1 MGRTPVQLEVVRA
14 PAERVEDA
22 MGALLGAGPAAAE
35 RFVRQAAG
43 AAISLEHAFC
53 LADPFGRYRMAVLAV
68 PSAGRAAMLLASHA
82 RHRDDVADL
91 GRAVEA
97 ACRSAAG
104 FADIAQAL
112 VEPHREL
119 DVAAFE
125 AGGLRNLA
133 TLEYLEAPLRSTAAP
148 RLPDGWTIEPV
159 APALVLDGSDVHR
172 IAAETRAELACVLE
186 ASYRDTLDCPGL
198 AGLRHT
204 ADVVEGHFAIGA
216 RRRFWLFAR
225 ERGVARG
232 VCLLNATPDGR
243 SVELVYF
250 GLAPEARG
258 RGLGAALLDAGF
270 HAAAQARCAT
280 ASLAV
285 DMRNAPARK
294 LYDSRGFRQISSRVA
309 LVRDLRPLRG

>member
-82 RHRDDVADL
+82 RHRDDVPDL

-97 ACRSAAG
+97 ACQSAAD

-133 TLEYLEAPLRSTAAP
+133 TLEYLEAPLRSVAAP
-148 RLPDGWTIEPV
+148 RLPDGWTIDPV
-159 APALVLDGSDVHR
+159 APALVLDGDDAKR
-172 IAAETRAELACVLE
+172 LAAETRAGLAAVLE
-186 ASYRDTLDCPGL
+186 STYRDTLDCPGL
-198 AGLRHT
+198 AGLRNT
-204 ADVVEGHFAIGA
+204 SDVIDGHFAMGS

-232 VCLLNATPDGR
+232 VCLLNATLDGR
-243 SVELVYF
+243 AVELVYF

-258 RGLGAALLDAGF
+258 LGLGAALLDAGF
-270 HAAAQARCAT
+270 HAAAQARCT
-280 ASLAV
+280 TVSLAV
-285 DMRNAPARK
+285 DVRNAPARR
-294 LYDSRGFRQISSRVA
+294 LYESRGFRHMSARIA
-309 LVRDLRPLRG
+309 LVRDLRALR